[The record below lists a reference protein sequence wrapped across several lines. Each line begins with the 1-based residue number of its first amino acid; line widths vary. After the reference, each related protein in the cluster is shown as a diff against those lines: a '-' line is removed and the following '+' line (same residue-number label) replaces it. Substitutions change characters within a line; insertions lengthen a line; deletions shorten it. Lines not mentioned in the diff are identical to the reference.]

1 MRPARI
7 LSPFLAPCKRLEI
20 TADPNNYF
28 PGMFRLMFR
37 RNFRLPPT
45 LPSTLIT
52 CPRFRPQTF
61 VPRLNFSLVATNL
74 NLFSAFYYT
83 VLLFL
88 FLFYSLPFRSS
99 KKKNP
104 LIDKRFSFF
113 SFPFS
118 ASIDKHSTG
127 SHFVSE
133 KSELIGNFVAR
144 RRNGDGSKSVTR
156 WHRFPGTMQSERRG
170 NPWERRAHFPGTR
183 YFVDKTGLGLIDILP
198 TVPDCT
204 IAPATS
210 SRRGPVS
217 AVALYRLN

>member
-1 MRPARI
+1 MNVRPARI

-61 VPRLNFSLVATNL
+61 VPRLNFSLDATNL

-88 FLFYSLPFRSS
+88 FLFHSLPFRSS

-118 ASIDKHSTG
+118 ASIDKPAFNWQSLRFG
-127 SHFVSE
+127 E
-133 KSELIGNFVAR
+133 KRVDREFRSPEKKRGWIEIGNTLASFSGHNAERAPGQSLGTASAFPRDTLFR
-144 RRNGDGSKSVTR
+144 R
-156 WHRFPGTMQSERRG
+156 
-170 NPWERRAHFPGTR
+170 
-183 YFVDKTGLGLIDILP
+183 
-198 TVPDCT
+198 
-204 IAPATS
+204 
-210 SRRGPVS
+210 
-217 AVALYRLN
+217 

>member
-61 VPRLNFSLVATNL
+61 VPRLNFSLDATNL

-83 VLLFL
+83 IPHGSLIPISFFAFSFL
-88 FLFYSLPFRSS
+88 EE
-99 KKKNP
+99 KNP

-118 ASIDKHSTG
+118 ASIDKPAFNWQSLRFG
-127 SHFVSE
+127 E
-133 KSELIGNFVAR
+133 KRVDREFRSPEKKRGWIEIGNTLASFSGHNAERAPGQSLGTASAFPRDTLFR
-144 RRNGDGSKSVTR
+144 R
-156 WHRFPGTMQSERRG
+156 
-170 NPWERRAHFPGTR
+170 
-183 YFVDKTGLGLIDILP
+183 
-198 TVPDCT
+198 
-204 IAPATS
+204 
-210 SRRGPVS
+210 
-217 AVALYRLN
+217 

>member
-1 MRPARI
+1 
-7 LSPFLAPCKRLEI
+7 
-20 TADPNNYF
+20 
-28 PGMFRLMFR
+28 MFRLMFR

-61 VPRLNFSLVATNL
+61 VPRLNFSLDATNL

-88 FLFYSLPFRSS
+88 FLSLPFHSS

-118 ASIDKHSTG
+118 ASIDKPAFNWQSLRFG
-127 SHFVSE
+127 E
-133 KSELIGNFVAR
+133 KRVERNFVAR